1 MNNDFIQELKEKR
14 KRYGVSQSRLAVACG
29 ISREYYNRIEN
40 GKTQFTEALKEEL
53 KKQIE
58 RFNPE
63 EPLFLLIEYIRAT
76 QKWREEGPMYYSNTG
91 GVRGDEGTYFIYT
104 GIERLVQGLERDT
117 TLADLIEQTGLEG
130 KYGVVDADGTIPAY
144 YFEKEGYG
152 YRIQFDTVKL
162 EDGEADS
169 EEKIRERIQYER
181 LLNNWVE
188 VMVAPPLAKE
198 VTVYDNVSINF
209 FGMDG
214 ERLDSCMVPS
224 AGLWHDVIKMEKS
237 MMLYVHGPGTLSFE
251 FQAEPSEATGTI
263 TISCGS
269 QKKEQAIHTGV
280 NSISFSWDE
289 YMNGVG
295 ITITGPEG
303 IYIRDAVLSYRSG
316 NVT

>member
-14 KRYGVSQSRLAVACG
+14 ERYGISQSRLAVACG

-53 KKQIE
+53 NKQLE

-63 EPLFLLIEYIRAT
+63 APLFLLIEYIRAT
-76 QKWREEGPMYYSNTG
+76 QKWREGGPMYYSNTG

-263 TISCGS
+263 TISCGN
-269 QKKEQAIHTGV
+269 QKKEQAIRAGV